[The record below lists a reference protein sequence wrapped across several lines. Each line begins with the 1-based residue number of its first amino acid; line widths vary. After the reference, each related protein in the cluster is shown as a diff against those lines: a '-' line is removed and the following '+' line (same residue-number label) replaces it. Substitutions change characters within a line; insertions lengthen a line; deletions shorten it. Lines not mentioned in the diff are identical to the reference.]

1 MENFETTNL
10 NELKVSD
17 VIRENITSGMKWA
30 NFLTIVM
37 CICVGFMLLGGASV
51 LLGGTVLPGPSQ
63 GVIFVSGVLYILF
76 ALLFIYPIKLS
87 FEGIRNVRDAFDKE
101 SQDDLESAAL
111 NLRKLLKYVGI
122 LTIIEIVI
130 MILVMPL
137 LLLMGTLMRG
147 AGI

>member
-63 GVIFVSGVLYILF
+63 GVIFVSGILYILF

-111 NLRKLLKYVGI
+111 NLRKLLKFVGI

-130 MILVMPL
+130 MILVMPF

>member
-63 GVIFVSGVLYILF
+63 GVIFVSGILYILF

-111 NLRKLLKYVGI
+111 NLRKLLKFVGI

-130 MILVMPL
+130 MIIVMPF

>member
-63 GVIFVSGVLYILF
+63 GVIFVSGILYILF

>member
-51 LLGGTVLPGPSQ
+51 LLGGTILPGPSQ
-63 GVIFVSGVLYILF
+63 GVIFVSGILYILF

-111 NLRKLLKYVGI
+111 NLRKLLKFVGI

-130 MILVMPL
+130 MILVMPF

>member
-63 GVIFVSGVLYILF
+63 GVIFVSGILYILF

-130 MILVMPL
+130 MILVMPF